1 MNTVTLTSEY
11 QMNFPKEIFETIGFK
26 AGTSFEVITHNNR
39 VELVP
44 IKRIKSLRGIFK
56 GMDTT
61 FEREEEDRL

>member
-1 MNTVTLTSEY
+1 MNIVTLSNEF
-11 QMNFPKEIFETIGFK
+11 QVNFPKEVFEPIGYK
-26 AGTSFEVITHNNR
+26 AGTSFEVIAYYNK

-44 IKRIKSLRGIFK
+44 IKPKKSLRGIFK

>member
-1 MNTVTLTSEY
+1 MSTVTLTSEY
-11 QMNFPKEIFETIGFK
+11 QVNFPKEVFEPIGCK
-26 AGTSFEVITHNNR
+26 AGTSFEVITHNNM

-44 IKRIKSLRGIFK
+44 IRPMSSLMGIFK